1 MLLNDLLKLFS
12 TNFNINEER
21 FVDIIESNNIKLS
34 QRLLCNIKTRTN
46 EKKTV
51 IVTTENTISV
61 NETVLENNLNK
72 KKESGGR
79 GRGRPKKTKEVNE
92 DNNVVVEVEMLMLD
106 GKEYYK
112 TNENVLLNM
121 EMEILGIYV
130 DGRILNHSIK

>member
-34 QRLLCNIKTRTN
+34 QRLLCNIKTSTN
-46 EKKTV
+46 EKNTV
-51 IVTTENTISV
+51 IVTSENTNPV
-61 NETVLENNLNK
+61 NEIVLENNLNK

-79 GRGRPKKTKEVNE
+79 GRGRPKKTKEVKE
-92 DNNVVVEVEMLMLD
+92 DNNVLVEVEMLMLD

-112 TNENVLLNM
+112 TKENVLLNM